1 MALPLLWSLV
11 EGEPDKTP
19 LLFAI
24 LSGVAASGVL
34 ALIGRGTSLK
44 EMNLRESILSVV
56 LSWITVSLVGGL
68 PYFHCGAVSSFLD
81 AFFEAISGFTTTGA
95 SIILDLNMV
104 PRSVL
109 LWRSFTQWLGGIG
122 IIVLML
128 AFLPISDGGMYL
140 YKAVE

>member
-1 MALPLLWSLV
+1 MKIRRIFRFLSIISAATSASMALPLLWSLV

-68 PYFHCGAVSSFLD
+68 PYLHCGAVSSFLD

-95 SIILDLNMV
+95 SII
-104 PRSVL
+104 
-109 LWRSFTQWLGGIG
+109 QIG
-122 IIVLML
+122 RAHV
-128 AFLPISDGGMYL
+128 
-140 YKAVE
+140 